1 MTLTSADKIRRRF
14 GDNRPGLQLISVVD
28 AALPVTIL
36 RVDVLAQERK
46 PLPLLDEFILRFVHA
61 EVCDIDEIG
70 ALLGLQR
77 EQVVNAV
84 AGQMSSSNNNLT
96 RSGDG
101 GLQLTAVGRETA
113 RNLAAVQPV
122 LTQLNV
128 PFDRLVW
135 DAQDYPRSSL
145 IKKRDAQD
153 TGLEL
158 LPAKKNARVDLND
171 LTVERFNELLE
182 SRDPRSYRAE
192 VLRIR
197 KIASQNIHLYMPAQL
212 LVYGDSD
219 TAEVEL
225 GLCIEGDLRPAHGLE
240 LAAAEAVVKL
250 GISVAPPE
258 PRPTL
263 APELEEQ
270 RVPSEQVEIIRAAGA
285 QPPVE
290 GDKAAS
296 EPGPQRVEDI
306 AVRSVGVHEH
316 PQLLTQA
323 LNGAK
328 KRLLIIAP
336 WVKGGVVNTDFV
348 AALERRLRAGV
359 EIHIGHG
366 YGPDDSGSDD
376 FALRKLNNLAARY
389 DNLRVVRLQNTHA
402 KILIFDDLWI
412 TTSFNWLSFKGDLN
426 RTYRMEEGTLVLIPS
441 EVDKAFDRYIAV
453 LDSVGADRRGQG

>member
-1 MTLTSADKIRRRF
+1 MTLTSGDIIRRRF
-14 GDNRPGLQLISVVD
+14 GHHRPGLQLISVVD
-28 AALPVTIL
+28 AAVPVTIL

-61 EVCDIDEIG
+61 EVRDIDEIA

-77 EQVVNAV
+77 EQVVSTV
-84 AGQMSSSNNNLT
+84 AGLISSNTLT
-96 RSGDG
+96 RSWDG
-101 GLQLTAVGRETA
+101 RIHLSAVGLEAA

-135 DAQDYPRSSL
+135 NAEDYPRSSL
-145 IKKRDAQD
+145 IKKRDAQEA
-153 TGLEL
+153 GLEL

-171 LTVERFNELLE
+171 LTVERFNELVE
-182 SRDPRSYRAE
+182 SREDPSRQAE

-212 LVYGDSD
+212 LVYGDVDSG
-219 TAEVEL
+219 EVEL
-225 GLCIEGDLRPAHGLE
+225 GLCIEGDLRPPHGLE
-240 LAAAEAVVKL
+240 LAAADAVLKL
-250 GISVAPPE
+250 GISVAPPD

-270 RVPSEQVEIIRAAGA
+270 RVSREQVDVLRAAGD
-285 QPPVE
+285 QPPAGV
-290 GDKAAS
+290 GKAPDTS
-296 EPGPQRVEDI
+296 PKRVEDF

-316 PQLLTQA
+316 PQLLSQA

-336 WVKGGVVNTDFV
+336 WVKGAVVNTDFI

-359 EIHIGHG
+359 EVHIGHG
-366 YGPDDSGSDD
+366 YGPDDRGSDE
-376 FALRKLNNLAARY
+376 FALRRLTNLADRH
-389 DNLRVVRLQNTHA
+389 DKLRVVRLQNTHA
-402 KILIFDDLWI
+402 KILIFDDQWI
-412 TTSFNWLSFKGDLN
+412 TTSFNWLSFKGDPN
-426 RTYRMEEGTLVLIPS
+426 RTYRMEEGTLVQIPS
-441 EVDKAFDRYIAV
+441 EADKAFQRYVGV
-453 LDSVGADRRGQG
+453 LDADGADPRDSS

>member
-1 MTLTSADKIRRRF
+1 MTLTSGDMIRRRF
-14 GDNRPGLQLISVVD
+14 GDRRPGLQLISVVD
-28 AALPVTIL
+28 AAVPVTIL

-61 EVCDIDEIG
+61 EVRDVDEIA

-77 EQVVNAV
+77 EQVVSTV
-84 AGQMSSSNNNLT
+84 ADQISSNNLT
-96 RSGDG
+96 RSWDG
-101 GLQLTAVGRETA
+101 HLHLTAVGLEAA

-135 DAQDYPRSSL
+135 DAQDYARSSL
-145 IKKRDAQD
+145 IKKRDAQEA
-153 TGLEL
+153 GLDL

-171 LTVERFNELLE
+171 LTVERFNELVE
-182 SRDPRSYRAE
+182 SRGDRMRQAE

-212 LVYGDSD
+212 LVYGDVDSG
-219 TAEVEL
+219 EVEL

-240 LAAAEAVVKL
+240 LAAADAVLKL
-250 GISVAPPE
+250 GISVAPAD

-270 RVPSEQVEIIRAAGA
+270 RVSSEQVDVIRAAGE
-285 QPPVE
+285 QPP
-290 GDKAAS
+290 AS
-296 EPGPQRVEDI
+296 EGPAPDSSPKRVDDI

-316 PQLLTQA
+316 PQLLSQA

-336 WVKGGVVNTDFV
+336 WVKGAVVTTDFI
-348 AALERRLRAGV
+348 AAVERRLRAGV
-359 EIHIGHG
+359 EVHIGHG

-376 FALRKLNNLAARY
+376 FALRKLTNLAARY
-389 DNLRVVRLQNTHA
+389 DKLRVVRLQNTHA
-402 KILIFDDLWI
+402 KILIFDDQWI
-412 TTSFNWLSFKGDLN
+412 TTSFNWLSFKGDPN
-426 RTYRMEEGTLVLIPS
+426 RTYRMEEGTLVQIPS
-441 EVDKAFDRYIAV
+441 EVDKAFQRYVGV
-453 LDSVGADRRGQG
+453 LEADGADPRDIL

>member
-1 MTLTSADKIRRRF
+1 MNLTSADMIRRRF
-14 GDNRPGLQLISVVD
+14 GDHRPGLQLVSVVD
-28 AALPVTIL
+28 AAVPVTML

-61 EVCDIDEIG
+61 GVREIDEIA

-77 EQVVNAV
+77 EQVVATV
-84 AGQMSSSNNNLT
+84 ADQISSNNLT
-96 RSGDG
+96 RAWSGQLG
-101 GLQLTAVGRETA
+101 LTAVGLEAA

-135 DAQDYPRSSL
+135 DAQDYARSSL
-145 IKKRDAQD
+145 IKKRDAQEA
-153 TGLEL
+153 GLEL
-158 LPAKKNARVDLND
+158 LPAKKSSRVDLND
-171 LTVERFNELLE
+171 LTVERFNELVE
-182 SRDPRSYRAE
+182 SRDDRTRQVE
-192 VLRIR
+192 VLRVR
-197 KIASQNIHLYMPAQL
+197 KIASQNLHLYMPAQL
-212 LVYGDSD
+212 LIYGDPDSG
-219 TAEVEL
+219 EVEL
-225 GLCIEGDLRPAHGLE
+225 GLCVDGDLQPAHGLE
-240 LAAAEAVVKL
+240 LAAADAVVKL
-250 GISVAPPE
+250 GIAVAPPE

-270 RVPSEQVEIIRAAGA
+270 RVSSDQVEIIRAA
-285 QPPVE
+285 
-290 GDKAAS
+290 D
-296 EPGPQRVEDI
+296 EPAPKSDEPSATAPKRIEDI

-316 PQLLTQA
+316 AQLLAQA
-323 LNGAK
+323 LHGVE

-359 EIHIGHG
+359 EVHIGHG

-389 DNLRVVRLQNTHA
+389 EKLRIVRLQNTHA

-412 TTSFNWLSFKGDLN
+412 TTSFNWLSFKGDPN
-426 RTYRMEEGTLVLIPS
+426 RTYRMEEGTLVQIRS
-441 EVDKAFDRYIAV
+441 EVDKAYERYIGI
-453 LDSVGADRRGQG
+453 LDADGVDPRELS

>member
-1 MTLTSADKIRRRF
+1 MTLTSGDIIRRRF
-14 GDNRPGLQLISVVD
+14 GDHRPGLQLISVVD
-28 AALPVTIL
+28 AAVPVTIL

-61 EVCDIDEIG
+61 EVRDVDEIA

-77 EQVVNAV
+77 EQVVSTV
-84 AGQMSSSNNNLT
+84 ADQISSNNLT
-96 RSGDG
+96 RSWDG
-101 GLQLTAVGRETA
+101 HLHLTAVGLEAA

-135 DAQDYPRSSL
+135 DAQDYARSSL
-145 IKKRDAQD
+145 IKKRDAQEA
-153 TGLEL
+153 GLDL

-171 LTVERFNELLE
+171 LTVERFNELVE
-182 SRDPRSYRAE
+182 SRVDRMRQAE

-212 LVYGDSD
+212 LVYGDVDSG
-219 TAEVEL
+219 EVEL

-240 LAAAEAVVKL
+240 LAAADAVLKL
-250 GISVAPPE
+250 GISVAPAD

-270 RVPSEQVEIIRAAGA
+270 RVSSEQVDVIRAAGE
-285 QPPVE
+285 QPP
-290 GDKAAS
+290 AS
-296 EPGPQRVEDI
+296 EGPAPDSSPKRVDEI

-316 PQLLTQA
+316 PQLLSQA

-336 WVKGGVVNTDFV
+336 WVKGAVVTTDFI
-348 AALERRLRAGV
+348 AAVERRLRAGV
-359 EIHIGHG
+359 EVHIGHG

-376 FALRKLNNLAARY
+376 FALRKLTNLAARY
-389 DNLRVVRLQNTHA
+389 DKLRVVRLQNTHA
-402 KILIFDDLWI
+402 KILIFDDQWI
-412 TTSFNWLSFKGDLN
+412 TTSFNWLSFKGDPS
-426 RTYRMEEGTLVLIPS
+426 RTYRMEEGTLVQIPS
-441 EVDKAFDRYIAV
+441 EVDKAFQRYVGV
-453 LDSVGADRRGQG
+453 LEADGADPRDIL

>member
-1 MTLTSADKIRRRF
+1 MTLTSGDIIRRRF
-14 GDNRPGLQLISVVD
+14 GDHRPGLQLISVVD
-28 AALPVTIL
+28 AAVPVTIL

-61 EVCDIDEIG
+61 EVRDVDEIA

-77 EQVVNAV
+77 EQVVSTV
-84 AGQMSSSNNNLT
+84 ADQISSNNLT
-96 RSGDG
+96 RSWDG
-101 GLQLTAVGRETA
+101 HLHLTAVGLEAA

-135 DAQDYPRSSL
+135 DAQDYARSSL
-145 IKKRDAQD
+145 IKKRDAQEA
-153 TGLEL
+153 GLDL

-171 LTVERFNELLE
+171 LTVERFNELVE
-182 SRDPRSYRAE
+182 SRGDRTRQAE

-212 LVYGDSD
+212 LVYGDVDSG
-219 TAEVEL
+219 EVEL

-240 LAAAEAVVKL
+240 LAAADAVLKL
-250 GISVAPPE
+250 GISVAPAD

-270 RVPSEQVEIIRAAGA
+270 RVSSEQVDVIRAAGE
-285 QPPVE
+285 QPP
-290 GDKAAS
+290 AS
-296 EPGPQRVEDI
+296 EGPAPDSSPKRVDDI

-316 PQLLTQA
+316 PQLLSQA

-336 WVKGGVVNTDFV
+336 WVKGAVVTTDFI
-348 AALERRLRAGV
+348 AAVERRLRAGV
-359 EIHIGHG
+359 EVHIGHG

-376 FALRKLNNLAARY
+376 FALRKLTNLAARY
-389 DNLRVVRLQNTHA
+389 DKLRVVRLQNTHA
-402 KILIFDDLWI
+402 KILIFDDQWI
-412 TTSFNWLSFKGDLN
+412 TTSFNWLSFKGDPS
-426 RTYRMEEGTLVLIPS
+426 RTYRMEEGTLVQIPS
-441 EVDKAFDRYIAV
+441 EVDKAFQRYVGV
-453 LDSVGADRRGQG
+453 LEADGADPRDIL

>member
-1 MTLTSADKIRRRF
+1 MTLTSGDIIRRRF
-14 GDNRPGLQLISVVD
+14 GDHRPGLQLISVVD
-28 AALPVTIL
+28 AAVPVTIL

-61 EVCDIDEIG
+61 EVRDVDEIA

-77 EQVVNAV
+77 EQVVSTV
-84 AGQMSSSNNNLT
+84 ADQISSNNLT
-96 RSGDG
+96 RSWDG
-101 GLQLTAVGRETA
+101 HLHLTAVGLEAA

-135 DAQDYPRSSL
+135 DAQDYARSSL
-145 IKKRDAQD
+145 IKKRDAQEA
-153 TGLEL
+153 GLDL

-171 LTVERFNELLE
+171 LTVERFNELVE
-182 SRDPRSYRAE
+182 SRGDRMRQAE

-212 LVYGDSD
+212 LVYGDVDSG
-219 TAEVEL
+219 EVEL

-240 LAAAEAVVKL
+240 LAAADAVLKL
-250 GISVAPPE
+250 GISVAPAD

-270 RVPSEQVEIIRAAGA
+270 RVSSEQVDVIRAAGE
-285 QPPVE
+285 QPP
-290 GDKAAS
+290 AS
-296 EPGPQRVEDI
+296 EGPAPDSSPKRVDDI

-316 PQLLTQA
+316 PQLLSQA

-336 WVKGGVVNTDFV
+336 WVKGAVVTTDFI
-348 AALERRLRAGV
+348 AAVERRLRAGV
-359 EIHIGHG
+359 EVHIGHG

-376 FALRKLNNLAARY
+376 FALRKLTNLAARY
-389 DNLRVVRLQNTHA
+389 DKLRVVRLQNTHA
-402 KILIFDDLWI
+402 KILIFDDQWI
-412 TTSFNWLSFKGDLN
+412 TTSFNWLSFKGDPS
-426 RTYRMEEGTLVLIPS
+426 RTYRMEEGTLVQIPS
-441 EVDKAFDRYIAV
+441 EVDKAFQRYVGV
-453 LDSVGADRRGQG
+453 LEADGADPRDIL